1 MSQTPLTQSTPYTLF
16 YVPDSANLV
25 VRIALE
31 ELGASFAALLVEG
44 AGAASRDAAFL
55 ALNPQGLVPV
65 LVDSHQDEPLFETAA
80 ILLHLSEQHK
90 ALQPAYARSRGRYL
104 KWLFFLSNTLH
115 ADLRGLFY
123 SDRYV
128 ADVAAIPALRRGL
141 GARVVRHF
149 TLLDAEMAR
158 HGGPWLLGETLTTC
172 DIYLAVCARW
182 AQLYPRGD
190 GLASDVFANLPHVHH
205 MLKTLEQRPAVLRAC
220 EQEGIAGR
228 AFTVPQYP
236 LR

>member
-1 MSQTPLTQSTPYTLF
+1 MSQTPLTHDTPYTLF
-16 YVPDSANLV
+16 YVPDSANLII
-25 VRIALE
+25 RIALE

-44 AGAASRDAAFL
+44 SGAASRSAAFL

-65 LVDSHQDEPLFETAA
+65 LIDAKQDEPLFETAA
-80 ILLHLSEQHK
+80 ILLHLSEQHR
-90 ALQPAYARSRGRYL
+90 ALQPADARSRGRYL

-123 SDRYV
+123 GERYV
-128 ADVAAIPALRRGL
+128 ADVAAMPALRRGL
-141 GARVVRHF
+141 GARVTRHF

-158 HGGPWLLGETLTTC
+158 HGGPWLLGEALTTC

-190 GLASDVFANLPHVHH
+190 GLAYDLFASLPRVHR
-205 MLKTLEQRPAVLRAC
+205 LLETLEQRPSVLRAC

-228 AFTVPQYP
+228 AFTAPQYP
-236 LR
+236 VR